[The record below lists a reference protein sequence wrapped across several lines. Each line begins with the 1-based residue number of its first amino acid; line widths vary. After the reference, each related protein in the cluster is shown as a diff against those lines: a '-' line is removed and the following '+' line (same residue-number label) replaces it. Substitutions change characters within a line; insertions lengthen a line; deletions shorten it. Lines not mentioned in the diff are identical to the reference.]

1 MDGIVTTVLLL
12 VVAFGLGIGV
22 QRWLLRKEANA
33 ILEEARQAA
42 ARHRA
47 QAEEEAQLHRNK
59 ITESRAALDT
69 ERKAFKLEQEDTRR
83 NLRRRRQR
91 VEVRERK
98 NHSRTQKLKRRSTAL
113 FKATAALEA
122 LQKEAAQVNRV
133 AELLRANADT
143 LLQEATTQRSTL
155 ADQEADLASRRE
167 AVEASQTALQAQIEQ
182 QIRRLEEIGGL
193 TAETAREALKA
204 ELIDVAKLR
213 ASAHIKR
220 IEAEAR
226 RTARQAAQK
235 VVLTAIQRTAASES
249 VERTVSVVH
258 LESDEYKG
266 RIIGREGRNIRAFEA
281 ASGTEVIVD
290 DTPGAVVLS
299 CFDPVRREIARR
311 AMQSLVQDG
320 RIHPT
325 NIEKFVNA
333 SAKTMEEELME
344 VGERALIDLNIHGI
358 HSELIRLV
366 GRMKFRSSYGQ
377 NLLAHS
383 VETARIASLIA
394 VEVGLDPALARRAG
408 LLHDIGKVVT
418 DASDQPHALVGA
430 KLCKRYREDPAV
442 CNAVGAHH
450 DEIEMTALISPIVQA
465 ADAISGARPGARRA
479 TLEEYIRR
487 LEQLE
492 DLAASFEGVERVFAF
507 QAGREIRVMVDQN
520 RVADARAQE
529 LARDISQRIEDEMRY
544 PGQIKVTV
552 IRELRA
558 TAVAR

>member
-42 ARHRA
+42 ARHRV

-258 LESDEYKG
+258 LESDEHKG